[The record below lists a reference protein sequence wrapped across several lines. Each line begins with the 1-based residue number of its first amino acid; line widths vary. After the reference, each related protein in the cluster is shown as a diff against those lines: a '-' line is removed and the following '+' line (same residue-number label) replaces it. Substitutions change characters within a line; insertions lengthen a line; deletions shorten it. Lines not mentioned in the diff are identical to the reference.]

1 MIVDCG
7 GVFYNSTLS
16 IQSPVYPNN
25 YPHNSNCT
33 WTFIV
38 AEGSVVG
45 LRYFWVDFCRLILFG
60 VIVVYVVVCFV
71 CYPIVFGV
79 MVLFCFVSYPAVFL
93 HFHYHL
99 PVYLRIHLFCM
110 SPCICCCIGVL
121 CILISVRLY
130 VCAFIYSVCLH
141 VYAVVSVYCVPLYL
155 CACMSVHLSI
165 LYVSHVYAVVSVY
178 CVSLYLCACM
188 SVHLCIVCM
197 SVYLCACIS
206 GYIGMSVCVF
216 GTSISVYCVSVNR
229 CDCVSV
235 HVWLLCDLCTC
246 AGLQLSIWRDILLA
260 IMIRCPCTT
269 ETVSHLL
276 SLVVSVDAPCLALS
290 EVPATKWWSAL

>member
-1 MIVDCG
+1 M
-7 GVFYNSTLS
+7 
-16 IQSPVYPNN
+16 
-25 YPHNSNCT
+25 
-33 WTFIV
+33 
-38 AEGSVVG
+38 
-45 LRYFWVDFCRLILFG
+45 
-60 VIVVYVVVCFV
+60 YVVVCFV

-216 GTSISVYCVSVNR
+216 GTSISVYCVSV
-229 CDCVSV
+229 CQCQLIGVTVCVCTCGYCVTCVRVQVYSFQSGGTFCLQLRFVV
-235 HVWLLCDLCTC
+235 HVRRRQCHISSHWSFLWTLHAWRYQKYQQQNGGQLCDGFLCYQWRIPSC
-246 AGLQLSIWRDILLA
+246 LLYYIWYA
-260 IMIRCPCTT
+260 
-269 ETVSHLL
+269 TVIATQF
-276 SLVVSVDAPCLALS
+276 LVVLMMY
-290 EVPATKWWSAL
+290 